1 MRNTLLLIIFI
12 FCIPIGFSQN
22 IDSLTKVINNSKSD
36 SEKVSVF
43 IDKII
48 NPLKDAGEYE
58 KAISFYG
65 QAKAYCKSHKRLS
78 INLGIAYVEIL
89 IAQENYDQAIDSL
102 NKLMLQSIKSKNIT
116 EQAKCLRTKALINL
130 SGGKMALCIRSAYL
144 ILSVISLCCASTN
157 LFFSSIIVFF
167 SPS

>member
-48 NPLKDAGEYE
+48 NPLKDAGE
-58 KAISFYG
+58 
-65 QAKAYCKSHKRLS
+65 
-78 INLGIAYVEIL
+78 
-89 IAQENYDQAIDSL
+89 
-102 NKLMLQSIKSKNIT
+102 
-116 EQAKCLRTKALINL
+116 
-130 SGGKMALCIRSAYL
+130 
-144 ILSVISLCCASTN
+144 
-157 LFFSSIIVFF
+157 
-167 SPS
+167 